1 MADHDSTFE
10 SLPLS
15 SGPATSEDAEVEQ
28 QPQPPL
34 LSACMVWAIRGFVR
48 FERFIF
54 FRDYWRDKLSAYKE
68 EHSHDDNQL
77 FVGQI
82 TDLKRYG
89 TQYGVKFQYSY
100 ESKYYQRMHYVCIP
114 NLFSSTEIP
123 SELEPGNSLRLIM
136 IPDHPESALP
146 LETWK
151 KAKIQNIGDKLVPDY
166 FFGSGLHLMAF
177 IIVYC
182 VNILCFFD
190 TIYLPLPI
198 FLCVLSI
205 LLIFGIFGLNHCVLF
220 HYYQPLFYNNI
231 LLNGGGLVTVRAEMS
246 SPLLA

>member
-136 IPDHPESALP
+136 IPHHPESALP

-151 KAKIQNIGDKLVPDY
+151 KAKIQNFGDTLVPDY
-166 FFGSGLHLMAF
+166 FFGSCLHLINF
-177 IIVYC
+177 DFGYC
-182 VNILCFFD
+182 VLIFFCFFAASYY
-190 TIYLPLPI
+190 TPS
-198 FLCVLSI
+198 FLYVLQI
-205 LLIFGIFGLNHCVLF
+205 LLIFGLNHC
-220 HYYQPLFYNNI
+220 YQPWFYNNI